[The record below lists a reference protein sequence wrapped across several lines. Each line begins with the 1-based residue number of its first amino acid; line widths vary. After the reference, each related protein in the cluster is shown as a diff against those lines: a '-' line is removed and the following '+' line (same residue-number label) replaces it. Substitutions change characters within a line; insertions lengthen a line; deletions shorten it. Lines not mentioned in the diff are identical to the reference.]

1 MRPLDHF
8 AQATQSR
15 PSKANPALSAGGR
28 CTTKRSTRSNV
39 SFFFR
44 SACAGY
50 GHTPH
55 PRLGDLVQSLLQQR
69 GLGP

>member
-1 MRPLDHF
+1 MKLLDPS
-8 AQATQSR
+8 AQATPLR
-15 PSKANPALSAGGR
+15 PLKANPALSAGGR
-28 CTTKRSTRSNV
+28 CTTKRSTHNNAL
-39 SFFFR
+39 FCFR

-55 PRLGDLVQSLLQQR
+55 PKLGDLVRNHLQNR